1 MSDSK
6 PYARQAIIMKTNSP
20 LFRHTYSFILSS
32 LLLPTLGFAEV
43 TSLTSNELTETYIK
57 DSTIIVTPK
66 KQAET
71 QQKTYSSLTIAP
83 IENTDQDI
91 TELQNSQNHLS
102 STETSILLN
111 DEILRNAS
119 VDSVFAP
126 ELVVNIPTYQELITP
141 PIAEI
146 LDDPRYIVPTEEVFD
161 FTYVGGTN
169 SNDLGISRNGD
180 QFTFSIGNLPQID
193 TINLPQ
199 AINEGPL
206 QITPRDGGGFD
217 LTINIPE

>member
-1 MSDSK
+1 
-6 PYARQAIIMKTNSP
+6 MKSN
-20 LFRHTYSFILSS
+20 LSFYTLSRSILLSS
-32 LLLPTLGFAEV
+32 FLFPVLSQAEV
-43 TSLTSNELTETYIK
+43 TSLSSNELTETYIK
-57 DSTIIVTPK
+57 DSTIIVTPT
-66 KQAET
+66 KQANT

-91 TELQNSQNHLS
+91 TELQNSQNHMS
-102 STETSILLN
+102 STTSSVMLN

-146 LDDPRYIVPTEEVFD
+146 FDDPRYAVPDGNFD

-169 SNDLGISRNGD
+169 SNNLGISRVGD

-199 AINEGPL
+199 AIDEGPL

>member
-1 MSDSK
+1 MKHKHPIVKQPSK
-6 PYARQAIIMKTNSP
+6 LLLCTAY
-20 LFRHTYSFILSS
+20 
-32 LLLPTLGFAEV
+32 LLPTLSFAEV
-43 TSLTSNELTETYIK
+43 TSLSSSELTETYIK

-66 KQAET
+66 KQADT

-91 TELQNSQNHLS
+91 DQLKHFQSHLDRA
-102 STETSILLN
+102 ETAVLLN

-119 VDSVFAP
+119 VQSSFVP
-126 ELVVNIPTYQELITP
+126 ELLVNIPTYQELITP
-141 PIAEI
+141 SVAEI
-146 LDDPRYIVPTEEVFD
+146 LDDPRYQVPEADFD
-161 FTYVGGTN
+161 FTYIGGAN
-169 SNDLGISRNGD
+169 SNDLGISRQGD

-199 AINEGPL
+199 GINEGPL

-217 LTINIPE
+217 LTINVPERN

>member
-1 MSDSK
+1 MKNQLSIVKQPSK
-6 PYARQAIIMKTNSP
+6 LLICTAAFLVPS
-20 LFRHTYSFILSS
+20 LS
-32 LLLPTLGFAEV
+32 FAEV
-43 TSLTSNELTETYIK
+43 TSLSSSELTETYIK

-66 KQAET
+66 KQADS

-91 TELQNSQNHLS
+91 SEIQNYQNHMS
-102 STETSILLN
+102 STETAVLLN

-119 VDSVFAP
+119 VESVFAP

-141 PIAEI
+141 PVAEI
-146 LDDPRYIVPTEEVFD
+146 LDDPRYTVPQGDFD

-169 SNDLGISRNGD
+169 TNDLGISRQGD
-180 QFTFSIGNLPQID
+180 QFTFSIGNLPQIN
-193 TINLPQ
+193 TINLPE

-217 LTINIPE
+217 LTINIPDRN

>member
-1 MSDSK
+1 MNFKHPVVKQSSK
-6 PYARQAIIMKTNSP
+6 LLLCTA
-20 LFRHTYSFILSS
+20 S
-32 LLLPTLGFAEV
+32 LLPLLSYAEV
-43 TSLTSNELTETYIK
+43 TSLSSSELTETYIK

-66 KQAET
+66 KQANT

-91 TELQNSQNHLS
+91 SELENSQNHLS
-102 STETSILLN
+102 SVETSILLS
-111 DEILRNAS
+111 DEYLRNAS
-119 VDSVFAP
+119 VDSVFSP
-126 ELVVNIPTYQELITP
+126 ELVVSIPTYQELITP

-146 LDDPRYIVPTEEVFD
+146 LDDPRYTVPEGNFD
-161 FTYVGGTN
+161 FSYIGGVN
-169 SNDLGISRNGD
+169 SNDLGISRQGD

-193 TINLPQ
+193 TINLPE

-217 LTINIPE
+217 LTINIPDRN

>member
-1 MSDSK
+1 
-6 PYARQAIIMKTNSP
+6 MKIQDT
-20 LFRHTYSFILSS
+20 IVKQSS
-32 LLLPTLGFAEV
+32 ALLLCSACMLPSLSFAEV
-43 TSLTSNELTETYIK
+43 TSLSSSELTETYIK

-91 TELQNSQNHLS
+91 TELQNFQNHMD
-102 STETSILLN
+102 STETATLLN

-119 VDSVFAP
+119 VDSVFVP
-126 ELVVNIPTYQELITP
+126 ELVVNIPSYQELITP

-146 LDDPRYIVPTEEVFD
+146 LDDPRYAVPSGNFD
-161 FTYVGGTN
+161 YTYVGGAN
-169 SNDLGISRNGD
+169 SNDLGISREGN

-199 AINEGPL
+199 AIDEGPL

-217 LTINIPE
+217 LTINVPE

>member
-1 MSDSK
+1 MKNAHMSK
-6 PYARQAIIMKTNSP
+6 PAKII
-20 LFRHTYSFILSS
+20 LLSA
-32 LLLPTLGFAEV
+32 LLIPGMSVAEV
-43 TSLTSNELTETYIK
+43 TSLSSSELTETYIK

-91 TELQNSQNHLS
+91 SELENTQNHVS
-102 STETSILLN
+102 STRTSTLLN

-126 ELVVNIPTYQELITP
+126 ELVVNIPSYQELITP
-141 PIAEI
+141 PVAEI
-146 LDDPRYIVPTEEVFD
+146 LDDPRYAAPEGDFD
-161 FTYVGGTN
+161 FTYIGGAN
-169 SNDLGISRNGD
+169 SNELGISREGD
-180 QFTFSIGNLPQID
+180 KFTFSIGNLPQIN
-193 TINLPQ
+193 TINLPE

-206 QITPRDGGGFD
+206 QIDPRPGGGFD
-217 LTINIPE
+217 LTINIPDRN

>member
-1 MSDSK
+1 
-6 PYARQAIIMKTNSP
+6 MKLNHFIVKQSP
-20 LFRHTYSFILSS
+20 AFVLCTACLF
-32 LLLPTLGFAEV
+32 PTLGYSEV
-43 TSLTSNELTETYIK
+43 TSLSSSELTETYIK

-66 KQAET
+66 KQAST

-83 IENTDQDI
+83 IENSDQDI
-91 TELQNSQNHLS
+91 SEIQNSQNHTS
-102 STETSILLN
+102 ITETSVLLN

-126 ELVVNIPTYQELITP
+126 ELVVNIPTHQELITP

-146 LDDPRYIVPTEEVFD
+146 LDDPRYAVPEGNFD
-161 FTYVGGTN
+161 FTYIGGTN
-169 SNDLGISRNGD
+169 SNDLGISRQDD
-180 QFTFSIGNLPQID
+180 QFTFSIGNLPQIN

-217 LTINIPE
+217 LTINIPDRN

>member
-1 MSDSK
+1 MNIEHPFVK
-6 PYARQAIIMKTNSP
+6 RFPT
-20 LFRHTYSFILSS
+20 
-32 LLLPTLGFAEV
+32 LLLCTACLMPSLSFAEV
-43 TSLTSNELTETYIK
+43 TSLSSSELTETYIK

-66 KQAET
+66 KQANT

-83 IENTDQDI
+83 IENNDQDI
-91 TELQNSQNHLS
+91 SELQNFQNHMN
-102 STETSILLN
+102 STETSVLLN

-119 VDSVFAP
+119 VESVFAP

-141 PIAEI
+141 PVAEI
-146 LDDPRYIVPTEEVFD
+146 LDDPRYAVPEGNFD
-161 FTYVGGTN
+161 YTYVGGAN
-169 SNDLGISRNGD
+169 SNDLGISRQGD

-193 TINLPQ
+193 TINLPE

-217 LTINIPE
+217 LTINIPDR

>member
-1 MSDSK
+1 MKNAHMSK
-6 PYARQAIIMKTNSP
+6 PAKII
-20 LFRHTYSFILSS
+20 LLSA
-32 LLLPTLGFAEV
+32 LLIPGMSVAEV
-43 TSLTSNELTETYIK
+43 TSLSSSELTETYIK

-91 TELQNSQNHLS
+91 SELENTQNHVS
-102 STETSILLN
+102 STRTSTLLN

-126 ELVVNIPTYQELITP
+126 ELVVNIPSYQELITP
-141 PIAEI
+141 PVAEI
-146 LDDPRYIVPTEEVFD
+146 LDDPRYAVPEGDFD
-161 FTYVGGTN
+161 FTYIGGAN
-169 SNDLGISRNGD
+169 SNELGISREGD
-180 QFTFSIGNLPQID
+180 KFTFSIGNLPQIN
-193 TINLPQ
+193 TINLPE

-206 QITPRDGGGFD
+206 QIDPRPGGGFD
-217 LTINIPE
+217 LTINIPDRN

>member
-1 MSDSK
+1 
-6 PYARQAIIMKTNSP
+6 MKN
-20 LFRHTYSFILSS
+20 LFS
-32 LLLPTLGFAEV
+32 LNPTRLLMFSTLLIPGVGFAEV
-43 TSLTSNELTETYIK
+43 TSLSSSELTETYIK

-83 IENTDQDI
+83 IENSDQDFNQLDQ
-91 TELQNSQNHLS
+91 TQKHVSGTQT
-102 STETSILLN
+102 STLLN

-141 PIAEI
+141 PMAEI
-146 LDDPRYIVPTEEVFD
+146 LDDPRYTVPEGDFD
-161 FTYVGGTN
+161 FKYVGGAN
-169 SNDLGISRNGD
+169 SNDLGISREGD
-180 QFTFSIGNLPQID
+180 KFTFSIGNLPQIN

-199 AINEGPL
+199 AIDEGPL
-206 QITPRDGGGFD
+206 KIDPRPGGGFD
-217 LTINIPE
+217 LTINIPER

>member
-1 MSDSK
+1 MNNQTFT
-6 PYARQAIIMKTNSP
+6 PTR
-20 LFRHTYSFILSS
+20 LLLLSA
-32 LLLPTLGFAEV
+32 LLLPGISFAEV
-43 TSLTSNELTETYIK
+43 TSLSSSELTETYIK

-102 STETSILLN
+102 GTETSKLLN

-119 VDSVFAP
+119 VDSVFVP
-126 ELVVNIPTYQELITP
+126 ELVVNIPTYEERITP

-146 LDDPRYIVPTEEVFD
+146 LDDPRYTVPEGDFD
-161 FTYVGGTN
+161 FTYIGGAN
-169 SNDLGISRNGD
+169 SNELGISRQGNE
-180 QFTFSIGNLPQID
+180 FTFSIGNLPQINP
-193 TINLPQ
+193 INLPEG
-199 AINEGPL
+199 INEGPL
-206 QITPRDGGGFD
+206 RIDPRPGGGFD
-217 LTINIPE
+217 LTINIPERN

>member
-1 MSDSK
+1 MKDSHPIVK
-6 PYARQAIIMKTNSP
+6 Q
-20 LFRHTYSFILSS
+20 SFKLLLVIAS
-32 LLLPTLGFAEV
+32 LLPYVSYAEV
-43 TSLTSNELTETYIK
+43 TSLSSSVLTETYIK

-66 KQAET
+66 KQADT

-91 TELQNSQNHLS
+91 DQLKHFQNHMN
-102 STETSILLN
+102 STETAVLLN

-119 VDSVFAP
+119 VTSAFVP

-141 PIAEI
+141 SVAEL
-146 LDDPRYIVPTEEVFD
+146 LDDPQYEAPVGNFD
-161 FTYVGGTN
+161 FTYIGGAN
-169 SNDLGISRNGD
+169 SNDLGISREGD

-193 TINLPQ
+193 TINLPE

-206 QITPRDGGGFD
+206 IIAPREGGGFD
-217 LTINIPE
+217 LTINVPDRN

>member
-1 MSDSK
+1 MKNSHTSK
-6 PYARQAIIMKTNSP
+6 PAKII
-20 LFRHTYSFILSS
+20 LLSA
-32 LLLPTLGFAEV
+32 LLIPGISVAEV
-43 TSLTSNELTETYIK
+43 TSLSSSELTETYIK

-91 TELQNSQNHLS
+91 SELENTQNHVS
-102 STETSILLN
+102 STKTSTLLN

-126 ELVVNIPTYQELITP
+126 ELVVNIPSYQELITP
-141 PIAEI
+141 PMAEI
-146 LDDPRYIVPTEEVFD
+146 LDDPRYTVPEGDFD
-161 FTYVGGTN
+161 YTYIGGAN
-169 SNDLGISRNGD
+169 SNELGISREGD
-180 QFTFSIGNLPQID
+180 KFTFSIGNLPQIN
-193 TINLPQ
+193 TIKLPE

-206 QITPRDGGGFD
+206 QIDPRPGGGFD
-217 LTINIPE
+217 LTINIPDRN

>member
-1 MSDSK
+1 
-6 PYARQAIIMKTNSP
+6 MKTNLP
-20 LFRHTYSFILSS
+20 FIRRSSTALLST
-32 LLLPTLGFAEV
+32 LLLPLFSYAEV
-43 TSLTSNELTETYIK
+43 TSLSSSELTETYIK

-83 IENTDQDI
+83 IENSDQDI
-91 TELQNSQNHLS
+91 SELQNSQNHLS
-102 STETSILLN
+102 STETSVLLN

-146 LDDPRYIVPTEEVFD
+146 FDDPRYAVPDGD
-161 FTYVGGTN
+161 FEFSYVGGTN
-169 SNDLGISRNGD
+169 SNDLGISRD
-180 QFTFSIGNLPQID
+180 ADKFTFSIGNLPQID
-193 TINLPQ
+193 TINLPH
-199 AINEGPL
+199 AIDEGPL